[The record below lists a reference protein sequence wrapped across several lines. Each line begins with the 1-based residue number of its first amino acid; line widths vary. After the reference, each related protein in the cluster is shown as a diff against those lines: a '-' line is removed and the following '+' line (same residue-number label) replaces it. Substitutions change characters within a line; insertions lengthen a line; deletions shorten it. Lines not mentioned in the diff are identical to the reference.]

1 MLLYFAFKGINLHD
15 LLIDLKDA
23 NYLWVF
29 LSLLFAIFGFLIRAY
44 RWKLLIEPLGF
55 NPHLR
60 NTFYALMVGYS
71 ANFVLPRLGEIT
83 RCGSLNKSENVPFD
97 ALLGTVIVERIID
110 ILTLLVLLLFIFFI
124 KMEFFGNFLKE
135 HIFIP
140 LIHKFSG
147 FFDFSFISW
156 LIFLVVIIIIGSTY
170 YVFKERLSKRMLFR
184 KTNKIISGISSG
196 FKTVYKLKKRKVFIF
211 NTIFLWLVYFFMTWL
226 LVFAIPETSQLKP
239 IDGLFILVIGS
250 LGMSA
255 PVQGGIG
262 AFHWIV
268 SLGLTLYGIP
278 KKDGLV
284 FATISHESQAIL
296 IVLLGSLSV
305 FMLLLQQKKSRALNQ
320 QKNKTNKNG

>member
-15 LLIDLKDA
+15 LLIDLKNA

-29 LSLLFAIFGFLIRAY
+29 LSLLLAIFGFLIRAY

-110 ILTLLVLLLFIFFI
+110 ILILLVLLLFIFFI

-196 FKTVYKLKKRKVFIF
+196 FKAVYKLKKRKVFIF

-226 LVFAIPETSQLKP
+226 LVFAIPETSQLKA